1 MHSKYFCKRILLNGA
16 SSNLIKSLAF
26 SNMHYFHISP
36 TICTVLDALSLPI
49 TLTAVHVYRVLPF
62 SLVFLIRSE
71 LSVPI
76 VYMSP
81 WEIFCPFFVQVAVGV
96 GTPLAWH
103 WIVMLVLVS
112 AVTLLP
118 ILIVTGFWFWSS
130 TVVGF
135 AGIFTF
141 GLEGPV

>member
-1 MHSKYFCKRILLNGA
+1 MVLGKKESKSYPFSIFSTQQGENTQWVLITNALKIFCKINLLNGA

-81 WEIFCPFFVQVAVGV
+81 LEIFCPSFVQVAVGV
-96 GTPLAWH
+96 GTPLA
-103 WIVMLVLVS
+103 
-112 AVTLLP
+112 
-118 ILIVTGFWFWSS
+118 
-130 TVVGF
+130 
-135 AGIFTF
+135 
-141 GLEGPV
+141 